1 MLPGLCVPRSRC
13 PAVHCQPGSAPI
25 RAAARSRFTAPR
37 PDSAPAGLTTLRGCR
52 GWGSRPWTQR
62 GSVCRAFPAP
72 CPRCSPRSAGAQGGC
87 ACPGLHPTPVGSCPL
102 SAPTHGRT
110 GPVLPCGLLC
120 CAVPTSCQR
129 CPFRRPTAAPSRPL
143 CAPFLPGA
151 DAPLPRSAVLF
162 GAELPAVPVCGSRS
176 HLPRPGAAPP
186 GGRGPHGSH
195 GLRAASR
202 CVTGIGKCVAMELAR
217 RNARTILA
225 CRSRERGQAALEEI
239 RAATGNPNVVLR
251 LLDSSSMA
259 SVRAFAGQVLRE
271 EKRLDVLV
279 NNAAVTGTTPAHRD
293 PAATP
298 PRPHRPRAS
307 CRAALRNHGR
317 GAGTDLRHQLPGPVP
332 AHQPAAGPD
341 EGVGA
346 RPHRHRVVVPA
357 QRGQRGRPVPHR
369 AGATRGLRPHL
380 QQHQAHERPLQ
391 RGAGAA
397 PAGHGWVLGR
407 DGSCWATLCCA
418 MLCRAILCHAVPYC
432 AVPCCAMLCHI
443 VPCHIVPC
451 CAVLCRAMLCHAVPY
466 CAVPYCAM
474 LCCAVLCCA
483 ELCRVVPYCA
493 ARCCAVPC
501 HVVPCSAEQYCA
513 MPCHAMLCHAM
524 LCHAMLCHAMLCC
537 AILCC
542 APIAFGC
549 RLPGTEAPQGCPP
562 IPTAQQCRG
571 SGPTGGLQGLSPLG
585 TPRDPH
591 GHGLGGGCI
600 PVGSG
605 PFLLPWL
612 GADPQP
618 YFFGAVPLW
627 GALPAV
633 GQMLTVPP
641 RRGDRQQPEP
651 RRGEHRHHAQ
661 LQLGAARPLLPHQPL
676 PQVGAAGRRQHHLLR
691 RLGGGLG
698 HLGEILRQRLQPHAA
713 LRSRPGRGAGP
724 QTLGGVGAAD
734 GAEPVGA
741 AAPGPPFP
749 VGAATGR

>member
-279 NNAAVTGTTPAHRD
+279 NNAAVTGLPFGITAEGLERTF
-293 PAATP
+293 ATNY
-298 PRPHRPRAS
+298 
-307 CRAALRNHGR
+307 L
-317 GAGTDLRHQLPGPVP
+317 
-332 AHQPAAGPD
+332 
-341 EGVGA
+341 
-346 RPHRHRVVVPA
+346 
-357 QRGQRGRPVPHR
+357 
-369 AGATRGLRPHL
+369 
-380 QQHQAHERPLQ
+380 
-391 RGAGAA
+391 
-397 PAGHGWVLGR
+397 
-407 DGSCWATLCCA
+407 
-418 MLCRAILCHAVPYC
+418 
-432 AVPCCAMLCHI
+432 
-443 VPCHIVPC
+443 
-451 CAVLCRAMLCHAVPY
+451 
-466 CAVPYCAM
+466 
-474 LCCAVLCCA
+474 
-483 ELCRVVPYCA
+483 
-493 ARCCAVPC
+493 
-501 HVVPCSAEQYCA
+501 
-513 MPCHAMLCHAM
+513 
-524 LCHAMLCHAMLCC
+524 
-537 AILCC
+537 
-542 APIAFGC
+542 
-549 RLPGTEAPQGCPP
+549 
-562 IPTAQQCRG
+562 
-571 SGPTGGLQGLSPLG
+571 
-585 TPRDPH
+585 
-591 GHGLGGGCI
+591 
-600 PVGSG
+600 G
-605 PFLLPWL
+605 PFLLTNL
-612 GADPQP
+612 LLA
-618 YFFGAVPLW
+618 
-627 GALPAV
+627 
-633 GQMLTVPP
+633 
-641 RRGDRQQPEP
+641 R
-651 RRGEHRHHAQ
+651 
-661 LQLGAARPLLPHQPL
+661 AART
-676 PQVGAAGRRQHHLLR
+676 AGT
-691 RLGGGLG
+691 
-698 HLGEILRQRLQPHAA
+698 
-713 LRSRPGRGAGP
+713 SPGRSDPGAS
-724 QTLGGVGAAD
+724 T
-734 GAEPVGA
+734 
-741 AAPGPPFP
+741 APTTAPSS
-749 VGAATGR
+749 